1 MYVRKFSAKGVK
13 VPMRAMSSAQQN
25 AMIQQVTEQQ
35 TERAARVVPWFL
47 KNMPV
52 SQFIHHFTT

>member
-1 MYVRKFSAKGVK
+1 MYVRKISAKGVK
-13 VPMRAMSSAQQN
+13 VPMRSMSSAQQN
-25 AMIQQVTEQQ
+25 TMIEQVTQQQ

-52 SQFIHHFTT
+52 SDFFA